1 MLKDYNKT
9 MLTRKFLHL
18 TLLSFFVFFSLSA
31 CKNQDPT
38 TDEPL
43 SIKEQIKLKAY
54 KKLEP
59 VITALSWSDLM
70 PEGFTA
76 TSQPF
81 LFSLG
86 DEAPTAAPEEV
97 PVVEEL
103 NGKEIRIPGYIVPL
117 AGHEE
122 VITEFLLV
130 PYFGACIH
138 VPPPPANQI
147 VHVKPKYPLLVNE
160 SYDLVFVL
168 GKLEAQIS
176 TNQYAHVSYLIEDAL
191 LIPYSEEEA
200 KSSNSIG
207 RDQPLT

>member
-1 MLKDYNKT
+1 
-9 MLTRKFLHL
+9 MLTKTLYL
-18 TLLSFFVFFSLSA
+18 TLLSFFILFSLSA

-54 KKLEP
+54 AKLEP
-59 VITALSWSDLM
+59 VITALSWPDLM

-81 LFSLG
+81 LFALG
-86 DEAPTAAPEEV
+86 DEAPPAAPKEV

-117 AGHEE
+117 EGYEDS
-122 VITEFLLV
+122 ITEFLLV

-138 VPPPPANQI
+138 TPPPPANQI
-147 VHVKPKYPLLVNE
+147 VHVKPKYPILIDE

-168 GKLEAQIS
+168 GKLEAQSS

-200 KSSNSIG
+200 KSS
-207 RDQPLT
+207 REKKTL

>member
-1 MLKDYNKT
+1 MEDYNRT
-9 MLTRKFLHL
+9 MLIKKSLYL
-18 TLLSFFVFFSLSA
+18 TLLSFFILFSLSA
-31 CKNQDPT
+31 CKKQDPT

-54 KKLEP
+54 ANLEST
-59 VITALSWSDLM
+59 ITTLSWTDLM

-81 LFSLG
+81 LFTLG
-86 DEAPTAAPEEV
+86 DEAPAKATEEI

-103 NGKEIRIPGYIVPL
+103 NGKGVRIPGYVVPL
-117 AGHEE
+117 EGYEE
-122 VITEFLLV
+122 AITEFLLV

-138 VPPPPANQI
+138 TPPPPANQI
-147 VHVKPKYPLLVNE
+147 VHVKPKYPLLVGE

-168 GKLEAQIS
+168 GKLEAQSS

-200 KSSNSIG
+200 KSLREKSAI
-207 RDQPLT
+207 

>member
-1 MLKDYNKT
+1 M
-9 MLTRKFLHL
+9 
-18 TLLSFFVFFSLSA
+18 FSLSA

-38 TDEPL
+38 TGEPL
-43 SIKEQIKLKAY
+43 SIKEQLKLKAY
-54 KKLEP
+54 AKLEP
-59 VITALSWSDLM
+59 TITALSWPDLM

-86 DEAPTAAPEEV
+86 DEAPAATPKEV

-117 AGHEE
+117 AGYEE
-122 VITEFLLV
+122 AITEFLLV

-138 VPPPPANQI
+138 TPPPPANQI
-147 VHVKPKYPLLVNE
+147 VHVKPKYPLLIDE

-168 GKLEAQIS
+168 GKLEAQGS

-200 KSSNSIG
+200 KSSRENSLEG
-207 RDQPLT
+207 S